1 MVGQQIWKKFGDYMS
16 AAAFA
21 EAGEAETARS
31 MIRRPRTVL
40 LVLTPKG
47 ADVRSAGYARSVC
60 SRIGADMEILA
71 LPGNGKQLGFVRELE
86 KQLVPEGIGVR
97 VVTTS
102 GCIKQG
108 ILKHTSRRSDIQ
120 FVVIESPEELDIQ
133 CGEETKGRTGSF
145 FSRLSCPLVVVSEA
159 GSGA

>member
-1 MVGQQIWKKFGDYMS
+1 MIGKKIWERFEDYMS
-16 AAAFA
+16 AAVFA
-21 EAGEAETARS
+21 EAGESETARS

-47 ADVRSAGYARSVC
+47 ADTRSAAYARSVC
-60 SRIGADMEILA
+60 RRIGADMEIMV
-71 LPGNGKQLGFVRELE
+71 LPGNE
-86 KQLVPEGIGVR
+86 KQLRFLEEYAEELESDGIGVE
-97 VVTTS
+97 VVKTT
-102 GCIKQG
+102 GCIKKR
-108 ILKHTSRRSDIQ
+108 ILERTSRRSDIQ

-133 CGEETKGRTGSF
+133 CGEEPAGRKRDF